1 MSSAQTEEDDH
12 GCSCCD
18 HSQPEQPQQPQ
29 QQYKDGSDAV
39 IRDVVRIIELTS
51 ATHYNDLIATVH
63 GLPSKKTKYRFLLKL
78 SNGKKLL
85 VKPENFVIGVKE
97 KPDPV
102 AVANLADFMR
112 SASMNSNKTH
122 TKQRVDGSLDIFNN

>member
-1 MSSAQTEEDDH
+1 MSSAQTEEEDH

-18 HSQPEQPQQPQ
+18 HSQSESSPQI
-29 QQYKDGSDAV
+29 KDVSDAV
-39 IRDVVRIIELTS
+39 IGNVVKIFGLKT
-51 ATHYNDLIATVH
+51 TKYNDLTATVIM
-63 GLPSKKTKYRFLLKL
+63 LPSETTNYRFALEL
-78 SNGKKLL
+78 NNKKIIL
-85 VKPENFVIGVKE
+85 VKPENFVVGIKE

>member
-1 MSSAQTEEDDH
+1 MSEAQTEEDEH

-18 HSQPEQPQQPQ
+18 HSQSESSPQI
-29 QQYKDGSDAV
+29 KDVSDAV
-39 IRDVVRIIELTS
+39 IGNVVRIFGLKTVK
-51 ATHYNDLIATVH
+51 YNDLIATVH
-63 GLPSKKTKYRFLLKL
+63 GLPSEKTNYRFALKL
-78 SNGKKLL
+78 HDGKKIS
-85 VKPENFVIGVKE
+85 VKPENFVVGVKE

>member
-18 HSQPEQPQQPQ
+18 HSQPESSPQI
-29 QQYKDGSDAV
+29 KDVSDAV
-39 IRDVVRIIELTS
+39 IGNVVKIFGLNNTK
-51 ATHYNDLIATVH
+51 YNDLTATVIM
-63 GLPSKKTKYRFLLKL
+63 LPSDTTNDRFALKL
-78 SNGKKLL
+78 NDGKKIL
-85 VKPENFVIGVKE
+85 VKPENFVVGIKE

>member
-1 MSSAQTEEDDH
+1 MSDAQIEEDEH

-18 HSQPEQPQQPQ
+18 HSQSESSPQF
-29 QQYKDGSDAV
+29 KDGSDAV
-39 IRDVVRIIELTS
+39 IGNVVKIFGLKT
-51 ATHYNDLIATVH
+51 TKYNDLIATVY
-63 GLPSKKTKYRFLLKL
+63 GLPSEMTNYRFALKL
-78 SNGKKLL
+78 NDGKKIL
-85 VKPENFVIGVKE
+85 VKPANFVVGIKE